1 MHFDFRTAVLAGTL
15 AGLIAGCET
24 VENAR
29 LAQERVAAYTND
41 AVAVSATNAPARVN
55 LLGNDLYGYVAFAMT
70 NRPSLEVSR
79 LAVSNA
85 VLALAEVTADRA
97 LQLSLSGGYSQGTAN
112 NEHFSWRQTG
122 GKGTADFSADLLI
135 CDFGRVDARELE
147 ARENLVAARRTL
159 ADAEFAVFDE
169 VAQAYFSLL
178 RNDALLDVARTN
190 EFVRAEHLRQSESL
204 FSAGEAKKLDVL
216 KARVDLSDARLA
228 RINASNN
235 VVTAGAEF
243 IRALGLASDR
253 ATREEVIA
261 PRSDA
266 LASARP
272 VLPATTYTAVEGLQL
287 ARTNAPGLMVSR
299 AKLRAAGARVDY
311 AVADL
316 LPELSL
322 SSAFSFADPAWNWS
336 WGVRAVQS
344 ILDGLRKRTRVDA
357 AVVDLESA
365 RAEVEAAEQTLSAEL
380 SVAAATRDNARESF
394 ETAVVAEDQARENFA
409 NVMMQYRVGDAS
421 RLDFTDAANTLATA
435 LGARVKA
442 FYAGELAEAE
452 LIRLTGRVPAYGG
465 RGGAS
470 APAAGPVR
478 KGTLR
483 EVNDHEMD

>member
-1 MHFDFRTAVLAGTL
+1 MNFVPRTVFLTGVLAGL
-15 AGLIAGCET
+15 VVGCET

-29 LAQERVAAYTND
+29 LAQARVGAHTND
-41 AVAVSATNAPARVN
+41 VVAVSATNAPARVN
-55 LLGNDLYGYVAFAMT
+55 LVGNDLYGYVAFAMT

-85 VLALAEVTADRA
+85 ALALAEVTSDRA

-112 NEHFSWRQTG
+112 GSHFSWHQDRG
-122 GKGTADFSADLLI
+122 SASADFSADLLI
-135 CDFGRVDARELE
+135 CDFGRIEARELE
-147 ARENLVAARRTL
+147 ARENLVAARRSL
-159 ADAEFAVFDE
+159 ADAEFAVFSE
-169 VAQAYFSLL
+169 VAQAYFTLL
-178 RNDALLDVARTN
+178 RNDALLDVVRTN
-190 EFVRAEHLRQSESL
+190 EFVRVEHLRQSESL

-228 RINASNN
+228 RINASND

-243 IRALGLASDR
+243 IRTLGLAGDR
-253 ATREEVIA
+253 TSREEVME
-261 PRSDA
+261 PRADA
-266 LASARP
+266 LGRVCA
-272 VLPATTYTAVEGLQL
+272 VLPATSYVAEDGLQL
-287 ARTNAPGLMVSR
+287 ARTNAPGLMVAR

-336 WGVRAVQS
+336 WGFRVVQS
-344 ILDGLRKRTRVDA
+344 VLDGFRKRTRVDA

-365 RAEVEAAEQTLSAEL
+365 RAEVEAVEQTLSCEL
-380 SVAAATRDNARESF
+380 AVAAATRDNARQSF
-394 ETAVVAEDQARENFA
+394 ETSVVAEEQARENFA

-452 LIRLTGRVPAYGG
+452 LIRLTGRVPGYGKTVF
-465 RGGAS
+465 
-470 APAAGPVR
+470 APARPAPR
-478 KGTLR
+478 GTHR